1 MPSYFYKA
9 KKDAAQTITGHLSA
23 QNEEDALEMINQ
35 LGLIPVSIEE
45 SDASGVLISDI
56 RESRVKGKELYLFS
70 KQLANLL
77 KSGVTLL
84 KALEVLSQQT
94 KSVYFSRVLTDISI
108 GVKSGRSFSACLL
121 DYPSIFSSLFIAMVR
136 AGEEMGK
143 LRQMLGSVADFL
155 KAQEE
160 FSAKVRGAMV
170 YPVFMLGVGVS
181 TVIFILTF
189 VMPKMSVI
197 FMDAGQA
204 LPLPTVIVMTVS
216 HFFRSYGLWVL
227 LGTAAC
233 VLAFNRWRSTARGA
247 IVVGH
252 FLLNLP
258 GVRDFVL
265 KVDLARFTRTL
276 SLLLESGLTIIRAI
290 EMAVPTM
297 HNPQLKVDL
306 LLCVQGLSAGDNLG
320 SCLSKSKLIPP
331 MMVQLITVGEESGNL
346 QESLRDIADSYEA
359 DINETTKLITTVLEP
374 VLILAVGAVV
384 GLIVFAMLLPIFSM
398 DLMAH

>member
-9 KKDAAQTITGHLSA
+9 KKDAANTITGHLNA
-23 QNEEDALEMINQ
+23 QNEEDALEIINQ
-35 LGLIPVSIEE
+35 SGFIPVSIEE
-45 SDASGVLISDI
+45 SNADGVLFSDI
-56 RESRVKGKELYLFS
+56 REVKIRSKELYLFS

-84 KALEVLSQQT
+84 KALELLSQQT
-94 KSVYFSRVLTDISI
+94 KSVYFSRVLNDVSI
-108 GVKSGRSFSACLL
+108 GVKSGRSFSDCLS
-121 DYPSIFSSLFIAMVR
+121 DYPAIFSPLFVAMVR
-136 AGEEMGK
+136 AGEEMGR

-160 FSAKVRGAMV
+160 FSSKVRAAMV
-170 YPVFMLGVGVS
+170 YPVFMLGIGVA

-189 VMPKMSVI
+189 VMPRMSVI

-204 LPLPTVIVMTVS
+204 LPLPTRIVMSVS
-216 HFFRSYGLWVL
+216 HFFKAYGVGALIFGAL
-227 LGTAAC
+227 S
-233 VLAFNRWRSTARGA
+233 VLAFRRWRLTPRGS
-247 IVVGH
+247 IVIGQ

-258 GVRDFVL
+258 GVRGFVL
-265 KVDLARFTRTL
+265 KTDLARFTRTM
-276 SLLLESGLTIIRAI
+276 SLLLESGLSIIRSI

-306 LLCVQGLSAGDNLG
+306 LVCVQGLSAGENLG
-320 SCLSKSKLIPP
+320 ACLSKSNLIPP
-331 MMVQLITVGEESGNL
+331 MMVQLIMVGEESGNL
-346 QESLRDIADSYEA
+346 QEALGDIAESYEA
-359 DINETTKLITTVLEP
+359 EVNETTKMITTVLEP
-374 VLILAVGAVV
+374 LLILAVGAVV